1 MPNKTKLP
9 GLKNIPPKTER
20 ELKLALEDLK
30 QALEIRLGLRGDP
43 LDRAVTLRELK
54 DGNVVK
60 VTNSAVGVTDGI
72 KPPDEDPGDLT
83 VPPNPTGLTA
93 AGAFTSIILKW
104 NLPSYGNHAFTEIWR
119 SQDNNL
125 AGAEL
130 ISTAG
135 GQVYSDDVGYAQTY
149 FYWVR
154 FVSTSNIP
162 GSWNDTEGT
171 SAATA
176 ANVSTVMSSLSDQLS
191 NMPGFSTL
199 GNDITVNIGGATSSL
214 NSGLS
219 GLKSTLGNK
228 TQTFVGNSAPQ
239 AQAIGD
245 LWVHTGQNNKLY
257 RAFAADAD
265 QIATGEWQEVSDG
278 SAGITVFAQDGPTP
292 PTSTSVGD
300 LWFNTNDNN
309 KQYVAES
316 IGANEVTAGEWVLVA
331 DARVGTVVTDLQT
344 LTSAVNH
351 TDTGL
356 SATLAKAELLEAA
369 LTGYTGSSA
378 VANKFTAVEANVSSN
393 DDDIAA
399 NVTDISAIQ
408 AAISGYSGSGA
419 IAGKFNTV
427 DAAITGN
434 DGDIQTNVNSIEALQ
449 TIVGKEFGV
458 RIKTTNNSNTV
469 TIQTVTNSAGST
481 TTSAHGITA
490 AQVTSGSYIAI
501 IGATAVG
508 GITTSQ
514 LNRIHKVQ
522 SIPTANKLTITVVG
536 DAANA
541 TTALTDYTATTGNI
555 IGAFAGV
562 AELAQARAD
571 SDGNAQAS
579 FVLQVAANGS
589 VAGMVIEANASD
601 GGTASAVQFQADKFA
616 IWNGTSGEA
625 PFIVSNNTVF
635 IANAMIQDAA
645 IDTAQIK
652 DLAVE
657 NAKIKDLDGEK
668 ITADTITADKISGG
682 IIQSTDLANGSTTT
696 IHGSLI
702 ETGTIN
708 ADRIISGQVVVP
720 NDLGQSGST
729 TIHGSRIATGTIDAD
744 KIDVTDL
751 VLPTVHNKVSG
762 ATIGGFPVNVMTV
775 KEVGSIGTVNGIYDG
790 FVRIFGGS
798 NEVKTLSFFIGD
810 GAFGAGNEIDSTGNA
825 YNNHPNTQN
834 LPMVDVGGVQYHSN
848 RAVAWSGIDRFQ
860 TTNAVC
866 QLSVSFRKRSGT
878 NRTAKLY
885 ILAQGDGGT
894 RFLNNVE
901 YSFSRQALNEPA
913 QFEFS
918 PVTGAA
924 TNTTITSGSV
934 TITGSGFTSGTITP
948 SGFGSPKISI
958 GTGSFLTGSQ
968 TVTDGQSIRIQM
980 TTGSQNNQAF
990 TCVATIGGV
999 SANFVVTTVAGSPPP
1014 PPTPPPGPPPP
1025 SNPPGDNP
1033 GIGNPASP

>member
-60 VTNSAVGVTDGI
+60 VTNSAVGVSDGI

-93 AGAFTSIILKW
+93 AGAFTSLILKW
-104 NLPSYGNHAFTEIWR
+104 NLPSYGNHGFTEIWR

-130 ISTAG
+130 VSTAG

-199 GNDITVNIGGATSSL
+199 GNDITININGVTSSL

-219 GLKSTLGNK
+219 GIDTTLGTK
-228 TQTFVGNSAPQ
+228 TQTFVGSSAPT
-239 AQAIGD
+239 ANAVGD

-257 RAFAADAD
+257 RAFSATAD
-265 QIATGEWQEVSDG
+265 QITSGEWQEVSDG
-278 SAGITVFAQDGPTP
+278 SAGITVFAQDNV

-300 LWFNTNDNN
+300 LWFDTNDSN

-316 IGANEVTAGEWVLVA
+316 VGADQVTSGEWVLVA
-331 DARVGTVVTDLQT
+331 DTRVATVISDLNTLETAVNDSGTGLSATVARVGTV
-344 LTSAVNH
+344 
-351 TDTGL
+351 
-356 SATLAKAELLEAA
+356 EAA

-378 VANKFTAVEANVSSN
+378 IANKFTAVEATITSN
-393 DDDIAA
+393 DNDIAT
-399 NVTDISAIQ
+399 NVTDINTLT
-408 AAISGYSGSGA
+408 AALSGYTGSGA
-419 IAGKFNTV
+419 ISSAF
-427 DAAITGN
+427 DATNANVTAN
-434 DGDIQTNVNSIEALQ
+434 DGDIATNVSSIEALQ

-490 AQVTSGSYIAI
+490 TDVTSGSYIAI
-501 IGATAVG
+501 IGATAVS

-514 LNRIHKVQ
+514 LNRIHKIQ
-522 SIPTANKLTITVVG
+522 SIPSTTSLTITVVG

-541 TTALTDYTATTGNI
+541 TTTFGDYTATAGNI

-616 IWNGTSGEA
+616 IWNGTSGQA

-635 IANAMIQDAA
+635 MANAMIQDAA

-652 DLAVE
+652 DLAVD
-657 NAKIKDLDGEK
+657 NAKISSLDGDK
-668 ITADTITADKISGG
+668 ITANSIDASKINGG
-682 IIQSTDLANGSTTT
+682 VIQSTDLDNGSTTI
-696 IHGSLI
+696 IHGSVI
-702 ETGTIN
+702 ETGSIN
-708 ADRIISGQVVVP
+708 ADRIVTGEVVVP

-762 ATIGGFPVNVMTV
+762 ATIGGFPNNVMTV
-775 KEVGSIGTVNGIYDG
+775 QEVGSIGTVNGIYDG
-790 FVRIFGGS
+790 FVRIFGGA

-825 YNNHPNTQN
+825 YNNAPNTQN

-860 TTNAVC
+860 TTQAVC

-878 NRTAKLY
+878 SRTAKLY

-934 TITGSGFTSGTITP
+934 TITGSGFSSGTITA

-980 TTGSQNNQAF
+980 TTGSQNNQEF

-999 SANFVVTTVAGSPPP
+999 SANFRVTTVAGSPPP

-1025 SNPPGDNP
+1025 SNPPGENP

>member
-1 MPNKTKLP
+1 MSTKLP

-30 QALEIRLGLRGDP
+30 QALEVRLGLRGDP

-54 DGNVVK
+54 DSNVVK

-72 KPPDEDPGDLT
+72 KPPDEDPGDLR
-83 VPPNPTGLTA
+83 VPPAATGLTA

-104 NLPSYGNHAFTEIWR
+104 NIPSYGNHAFTEIWR

-130 ISTAG
+130 VSTAG

-149 FYWVR
+149 FYWIR
-154 FVSTSNIP
+154 FVSVANVP
-162 GSWNDTEGT
+162 GPWNDTEGT

-176 ANVSTVMSSLSDQLS
+176 ANVSAVMSSLSDQLS
-191 NMPGFSTL
+191 NMPGFNTL

-219 GLKSTLGNK
+219 GLSSTLGNK
-228 TQTFVGNSAPQ
+228 TQTFVGSSAPE

-257 RAFAADAD
+257 RAFAADANE
-265 QIATGEWQEVSDG
+265 IATGEWQEVSDG

-300 LWFNTNDNN
+300 LWFNTNANN

-331 DARVGTVVTDLQT
+331 DTRVGTLVTDLNT
-344 LTSAVNH
+344 LETAVN
-351 TDTGL
+351 DSGTGL
-356 SATLAKAELLEAA
+356 STTFGKVQTIESIL
-369 LTGYTGSSA
+369 
-378 VANKFTAVEANVSSN
+378 
-393 DDDIAA
+393 
-399 NVTDISAIQ
+399 
-408 AAISGYSGSGA
+408 SGFSGSGA
-419 IAGKFNTV
+419 VQTAIDGVAGNVT
-427 DAAITGN
+427 AN
-434 DGDIQTNVNSIEALQ
+434 DGDIASNLTKIEALQ
-449 TIVGKEFGV
+449 TIVGEQFGV

-469 TIQTVTNSAGST
+469 TIQTVTDSAGST
-481 TTSAHGITA
+481 TTKAHGLTA

-501 IGATAVG
+501 IGATAVSG
-508 GITTSQ
+508 VTTSQ
-514 LNRIHKVQ
+514 LNRIHKIQ
-522 SIPTANKLTITVVG
+522 SIPSTTSLTITVVG

-541 TTALTDYTATTGNI
+541 TTNFSDYTATAGNI

-579 FVLQVAANGS
+579 YVLQVAANGS

-616 IWNGTSGEA
+616 IWNDNNAGTA
-625 PFIVSNNTVF
+625 PFIVDNNTVF

-652 DLAVE
+652 DLAVD
-657 NAKIKDLDGEK
+657 NAKISSLDGDK
-668 ITADTITADKISGG
+668 ITANSIAASKIIGG
-682 IIQSTDLANGSTTT
+682 VIQSTDLDNGSTTI
-696 IHGSLI
+696 IHGSVI
-702 ETGTIN
+702 ETGTIT
-708 ADRIISGQVVVP
+708 ADRITSGQVVVP
-720 NDLGQSGST
+720 NDLGASGST
-729 TIHGSRIATGTIDAD
+729 TIHGDRIATGTIDAD

-762 ATIGGFPVNVMTV
+762 ATIGGFPNNVMTV
-775 KEVGSIGTVNGIYDG
+775 QEVGSIGTVNGIYDG

-810 GAFGAGNEIDSTGNA
+810 GTFGSGAEIESAGNT
-825 YNNHPNTQN
+825 YNNAPNTQN
-834 LPMVDVGGVQYHSN
+834 LPMVDTGGVQYHSN

-860 TTNAVC
+860 TTQAVC

-894 RFLNNVE
+894 RFLENVE

-913 QFEFS
+913 QFSFT

-968 TVTDGQSIRIQM
+968 TVTVGQSIRIQM

-1033 GIGNPASP
+1033 GIGNPSAP

>member
-60 VTNSAVGVTDGI
+60 VTNSAVGVSDGI

-83 VPPNPTGLTA
+83 IPPNPTGLTA

-219 GLKSTLGNK
+219 GLSSTLGDK
-228 TQTFVGNSAPQ
+228 TQTFVGNSAPN
-239 AQAIGD
+239 ANAIGD

-257 RAFAADAD
+257 RAFSATAT
-265 QIATGEWQEVSDG
+265 QIATGEWQAVSDG
-278 SAGITVFAQDGPTP
+278 SAGITVFTSDDP

-300 LWFNTNDNN
+300 LWFDTDDNN

-316 IGANEVTAGEWVLVA
+316 IGAANITAGEWVLVA
-331 DARVGTVVTDLQT
+331 DTRVGTVVTDLNT
-344 LTSAVNH
+344 LTQAVNH

-356 SATLAKAELLEAA
+356 SATLAKANLLEAA

-378 VANKFTAVEANVSSN
+378 VAQKFTAVEANVTSN
-393 DDDIAA
+393 DNDIAA

-419 IAGKFNTV
+419 IAGKFTTV

-434 DGDIQTNVNSIEALQ
+434 DDDIAANVSSIEALQ

-490 AQVTSGSYIAI
+490 ADVTSGSYIAI

-541 TTALTDYTATTGNI
+541 TTALADYTATTGNI
-555 IGAFAGV
+555 IGTFAGV

-579 FVLQVAANGS
+579 YVLQVNANGS
-589 VAGMVIEANASD
+589 VAGMVIEANASA
-601 GGTASAVQFQADKFA
+601 GGSASAVQFVADKFA
-616 IWNGTSGEA
+616 IWNDNNAGTA

-635 IANAMIQDAA
+635 MDNAMIQDAA

-702 ETGTIN
+702 ETGSIAAN
-708 ADRIISGQVVVP
+708 AIVSGSFISPADV
-720 NDLGQSGST
+720 GQSGST

-762 ATIGGFPVNVMTV
+762 ATIGGFPNNVMTV
-775 KEVGSIGTVNGIYDG
+775 QEVGSIGTVNGIYDG
-790 FVRIFGGS
+790 FVRIFGGA

-810 GAFGAGNEIDSTGNA
+810 GVFGAGNEIDSTGNA
-825 YNNHPNTQN
+825 YNNAPNTQN

-860 TTNAVC
+860 TTQAVC

-878 NRTAKLY
+878 SRTAKLY

-980 TTGSQNNQAF
+980 TTGGQSSQAF

-999 SANFVVTTVAGSPPP
+999 SANFVVTTAAGTPPP
-1014 PPTPPPGPPPP
+1014 PPPPSPGNPPPG
-1025 SNPPGDNP
+1025 NPPGNNP
-1033 GIGNPASP
+1033 GEGQAP

>member
-60 VTNSAVGVTDGI
+60 VTNSAVGVSDGI

-149 FYWVR
+149 FYWIR

-176 ANVSTVMSSLSDQLS
+176 ANVSAVMSSLSDQLS
-191 NMPGFSTL
+191 NMPGFTTL
-199 GNDITVNIGGATSSL
+199 GNDITININGVTSSL

-219 GLKSTLGNK
+219 GIDTTLGNK

-257 RAFAADAD
+257 RAFAADANE
-265 QIATGEWQEVSDG
+265 IATGEWQVVSDG
-278 SAGITVFAQDGPTP
+278 SAGITVFTSDDP

-300 LWFNTNDNN
+300 LWFDTNDNN
-309 KQYVAES
+309 KQYIAES
-316 IGANEVTAGEWVLVA
+316 IGAIQVASGEWVLVA
-331 DARVGTVVTDLQT
+331 DTRIATVVSDLDT
-344 LTSAVNH
+344 LTQAVNH

-356 SATLAKAELLEAA
+356 SATVTRVGTVEAA

-378 VANKFTAVEANVSSN
+378 VANKFTAVEANITSN

-399 NVTDISAIQ
+399 NVSSINSLT
-408 AAISGYSGSGA
+408 AALTGYTGSGA
-419 IAGKFNTV
+419 ISSAF
-427 DAAITGN
+427 DATNANVTAN
-434 DGDIQTNVNSIEALQ
+434 DGDIQTNVTNIEALQ

-458 RIKTTNNSNTV
+458 RIKTTNNSNTI

-541 TTALTDYTATTGNI
+541 TTALADYTATTGNI

-579 FVLQVAANGS
+579 YVLQVAANGS

-616 IWNGTSGEA
+616 IWNGTSGQA
-625 PFIVSNNTVF
+625 PFIVDSGTVF
-635 IANAMIQDAA
+635 IADAMIGDAA

-682 IIQSTDLANGSTTT
+682 VIQSTDLANGSTTT

-702 ETGTIN
+702 ETGSILAN
-708 ADRIISGQVVVP
+708 AIVSGSFISPADV
-720 NDLGQSGST
+720 GQSGST

-762 ATIGGFPVNVMTV
+762 ATIGGFPNNVMTV
-775 KEVGSIGTVNGIYDG
+775 QEVGSIGTVNGIYDG
-790 FVRIFGGS
+790 FVRIFGGA
-798 NEVKTLSFFIGD
+798 NQVKTLSFFIGD

-825 YNNHPNTQN
+825 YNNAPNTQN

-848 RAVAWSGIDRFQ
+848 RAEAWAGIARFE
-860 TTNAVC
+860 TTQAVC

-878 NRTAKLY
+878 SRTAKLY

-980 TTGSQNNQAF
+980 TTGSQNSQAF

-1014 PPTPPPGPPPP
+1014 PPPPSPGNPPPGGTPGEGAPP
-1025 SNPPGDNP
+1025 
-1033 GIGNPASP
+1033 

>member
-60 VTNSAVGVTDGI
+60 VTNSAVGVSDGI

-214 NSGLS
+214 NSGLT
-219 GLKSTLGNK
+219 GLNSTLGDK

-257 RAFAADAD
+257 RAFAADANE
-265 QIATGEWQEVSDG
+265 IATGEWQVVSDG
-278 SAGITVFAQDGPTP
+278 SAGITVFTSDDP

-300 LWFNTNDNN
+300 LWFDTDDNN

-316 IGANEVTAGEWVLVA
+316 IGATQVTSGEWVLVA
-331 DARVGTVVTDLQT
+331 DTRVGTVVTDLNT
-344 LTSAVNH
+344 LTQAVNH

-356 SATLAKAELLEAA
+356 SATLAKANLLEAA

-378 VANKFTAVEANVSSN
+378 VATKFTQVETNVSNN
-393 DDDIAA
+393 DTDIAA
-399 NVTDISAIQ
+399 NVSDITAIQ

-419 IAGKFNTV
+419 IAGKFTTV

-434 DGDIQTNVNSIEALQ
+434 DGDIQTNVTNIEALQ

-579 FVLQVAANGS
+579 YVLQVAANGS

-616 IWNGTSGEA
+616 IWNGSSGQA

-635 IANAMIQDAA
+635 MSNAMIQDAA
-645 IDTAQIK
+645 IT
-652 DLAVE
+652 
-657 NAKIKDLDGEK
+657 NAKIENLAVDDAKISSLDGDK
-668 ITADTITADKISGG
+668 ITANSIDASKINGG
-682 IIQSTDLANGSTTT
+682 VIQSTDLDNGSQTI
-696 IHGSLI
+696 IHGSVI
-702 ETGTIN
+702 ETGSIN
-708 ADRIISGQVVVP
+708 ADRIVTGEVVVP

-751 VLPTVHNKVSG
+751 VLPTVHSKVSG
-762 ATIGGFPVNVMTV
+762 INIGGFPANVMTV

-810 GAFGAGNEIDSTGNA
+810 GTFGAGNEIDSTSNA

-860 TTNAVC
+860 TTQAVC

-894 RFLNNVE
+894 RFLSNVE

-934 TITGSGFTSGTITP
+934 TVTGSGFTSGTITP
-948 SGFGSPKISI
+948 NGFGSPKISI
-958 GTGSFLTGSQ
+958 GTGSFLAGSQ
-968 TVTDGQSIRIQM
+968 TITDGQSIRIQM
-980 TTGSQNNQAF
+980 TTGSQSNQSF
-990 TCVATIGGV
+990 TCNAVIGGV
-999 SANFVVTTVAGSPPP
+999 TAPFVVTTAAGTPPP

-1033 GIGNPASP
+1033 GIGPAESP

>member
-60 VTNSAVGVTDGI
+60 VTNSAVGVSDGI

-149 FYWVR
+149 FYWIR

-176 ANVSTVMSSLSDQLS
+176 ANVSAVMSSLSDQLS
-191 NMPGFSTL
+191 NMPGFTTL
-199 GNDITVNIGGATSSL
+199 GNDITININGVTSSL

-219 GLKSTLGNK
+219 GIDTTLGNK

-257 RAFAADAD
+257 RAFAADANE
-265 QIATGEWQEVSDG
+265 IATGEWQVVSDG
-278 SAGITVFAQDGPTP
+278 SAGITVFTSDDP

-300 LWFNTNDNN
+300 LWFDTNDNN
-309 KQYVAES
+309 KQYIAES
-316 IGANEVTAGEWVLVA
+316 IGAIQVASGEWVLVA
-331 DARVGTVVTDLQT
+331 DTRIATVVSDLDT
-344 LTSAVNH
+344 LTQAVNH

-356 SATLAKAELLEAA
+356 SATVTRVGTVEAA

-378 VANKFTAVEANVSSN
+378 VANKFTAVEANITSN

-399 NVTDISAIQ
+399 NVSSINSLT
-408 AAISGYSGSGA
+408 AALTGYTGSGA
-419 IAGKFNTV
+419 ISSAF
-427 DAAITGN
+427 DATNANVTAN
-434 DGDIQTNVNSIEALQ
+434 DGDIQTNVTNIEALQ

-541 TTALTDYTATTGNI
+541 TTALADYTATTGNI

-579 FVLQVAANGS
+579 YVLQVAANGS

-616 IWNGTSGEA
+616 IWNGTSGQA
-625 PFIVSNNTVF
+625 PFIVDSGTVF
-635 IANAMIQDAA
+635 IADAMIGDAA

-682 IIQSTDLANGSTTT
+682 VIQSTDLANGSTTT

-702 ETGTIN
+702 ETGSILAN
-708 ADRIISGQVVVP
+708 AIVSGSFISPADV
-720 NDLGQSGST
+720 GQSGST

-762 ATIGGFPVNVMTV
+762 ATIGGFPNNVMTV
-775 KEVGSIGTVNGIYDG
+775 QEVGSIGTVNGIYDG
-790 FVRIFGGS
+790 FVRIFGGA
-798 NEVKTLSFFIGD
+798 NQVKTLSFFIGD

-825 YNNHPNTQN
+825 YNNAPNTQN

-848 RAVAWSGIDRFQ
+848 RAEAWAGIARFE
-860 TTNAVC
+860 TTQAVC

-878 NRTAKLY
+878 SRTAKLY

-980 TTGSQNNQAF
+980 TTGSQNSQAF

-1014 PPTPPPGPPPP
+1014 PPPPSPGNPPPGGTPGEGAPP
-1025 SNPPGDNP
+1025 
-1033 GIGNPASP
+1033 

>member
-60 VTNSAVGVTDGI
+60 VTNSAVGVSDGI

-83 VPPNPTGLTA
+83 IPPNPTGLTA

-219 GLKSTLGNK
+219 GLSSTLGDK
-228 TQTFVGNSAPQ
+228 TQTFVGNSAPN
-239 AQAIGD
+239 ANAIGD

-257 RAFAADAD
+257 RAFSATAT
-265 QIATGEWQEVSDG
+265 QIATGEWQVVSDG
-278 SAGITVFAQDGPTP
+278 SAGITVFTSDDP

-300 LWFNTNDNN
+300 LWFDTDDNN

-316 IGANEVTAGEWVLVA
+316 IGAANITAGEWVLVA
-331 DARVGTVVTDLQT
+331 DTRVGTVVTDLNT
-344 LTSAVNH
+344 LTQAVNH

-356 SATLAKAELLEAA
+356 SATLAKANLLEAA

-378 VANKFTAVEANVSSN
+378 VAQKFTAVEANVTSN
-393 DDDIAA
+393 DNDIAA

-419 IAGKFNTV
+419 IAGKFTTV

-434 DGDIQTNVNSIEALQ
+434 DDDIAANVSSIEALQ

-490 AQVTSGSYIAI
+490 ADVTSGSYIAI

-541 TTALTDYTATTGNI
+541 TTALADYTATTGNI
-555 IGAFAGV
+555 IGTFAGV

-579 FVLQVAANGS
+579 YVLQVNANGS
-589 VAGMVIEANASD
+589 VAGMVIEANASA
-601 GGTASAVQFQADKFA
+601 GGSASAVQFVADKFA
-616 IWNGTSGEA
+616 IWNDNNAGTA

-635 IANAMIQDAA
+635 MDNAMIQDAA

-702 ETGTIN
+702 ETGSIAAN
-708 ADRIISGQVVVP
+708 AIVSGSFISPADV
-720 NDLGQSGST
+720 GQSGST

-762 ATIGGFPVNVMTV
+762 ATIGGFPNNVMTV
-775 KEVGSIGTVNGIYDG
+775 QEVGSIGTVNGIYDG
-790 FVRIFGGS
+790 FVRIFGGA

-810 GAFGAGNEIDSTGNA
+810 GVFGAGNEIDSTGNA
-825 YNNHPNTQN
+825 YNNAPNTQN

-860 TTNAVC
+860 TTQAVC

-878 NRTAKLY
+878 SRTAKLY

-980 TTGSQNNQAF
+980 TTGGQSSQAF

-999 SANFVVTTVAGSPPP
+999 SANFVVTTAAGTPPP
-1014 PPTPPPGPPPP
+1014 PPPPSPGNPPPG
-1025 SNPPGDNP
+1025 NPPGNNP
-1033 GIGNPASP
+1033 GEGQAP